1 MKPVSLFE
9 LGVYSAKWVKD
20 FYDQAGVWWGAD
32 PQEAGVHQTRVQT
45 VERLCGKGSK
55 KVLELG
61 AGPGATAAAFADAGH
76 NVTAV
81 ELSPTRAV
89 YAREL
94 AKTPRKGSLTVLEAD
109 FYTIE
114 LKERF
119 DVVCV
124 WETFGLGTDA
134 DQRRLLERIANEWL
148 RPAGHVLME
157 VYSPVRPAREAG
169 TERRLAPL
177 AGVPGS
183 VEMINRCHFD
193 PVHSRWIDEWIPVE
207 APERSLAQA
216 IRCYTPADFLLLLE
230 GTSLAV
236 KHIEVD
242 GQALD
247 IQSSAIAVSHPLLN
261 AWCYLVQ
268 LAPDK

>member
-9 LGVYSAKWVKD
+9 LGVYSSKWIKD

-32 PQEAGVHQTRVQT
+32 PQEAGVHQTRLQT
-45 VERLCGKGSK
+45 VERLCGQGPK

-76 NVTAV
+76 DVTAV
-81 ELSPTRAV
+81 ELSPARAD

-94 AKTPRKGSLTVLEAD
+94 TRTARKGSLTVLEAD
-109 FYTIE
+109 FYTVG

-119 DVVCV
+119 DVICV

-134 DQRRLLERIANEWL
+134 DQRRLLKRIANEWL
-148 RPAGHVLME
+148 QPEGSVLME

-169 TERRLAPL
+169 TERRLPPL
-177 AGVPGS
+177 KGVPGS

-193 PVHSRWIDEWIPVE
+193 PLHSRWIDEWIPVE
-207 APERSLAQA
+207 APEKALAQA

-230 GTSLAV
+230 GTCLAV
-236 KHIEVD
+236 QHIEVD
-242 GQALD
+242 GHVPD
-247 IQSSAIAVSHPLLN
+247 VKSNTIGVSGPLMDE
-261 AWCYLVQ
+261 WCYLVQ
-268 LAPDK
+268 LTFDK